1 MGLES
6 FDIMS
11 SEFIPKSAMAIVAH
25 PDDIEFGAAGTLA
38 KWAKHGAKII
48 YVHVTSGNGGT
59 HDPKYNRETIAEL
72 REQEETA
79 AAAVCGVHD
88 LEFLRYN
95 DGEVMPTLELRKD
108 LIRVIRKHKPEV
120 VVAMDPTRMY
130 SGNGYIN
137 HPDHRAVALASV
149 DAIAPVASMPLMYP
163 ELGPAHAV
171 SEVWIQWSDNADT
184 WVDISETI
192 DLKAQAL
199 AQHKSQIGEDVV
211 KMVRDWALNEGK
223 GLAPAESFKVIY
235 LIKRDDPARAG
246 TTKEKVEAA
255 TETQQ
260 KAEAESSAGAIE
272 AEVKASA

>member
-1 MGLES
+1 
-6 FDIMS
+6 MS

-38 KWAKHGAKII
+38 KWAKHGAKVV

-79 AAAVCGVHD
+79 AAAICGVHD

-120 VVAMDPTRMY
+120 VLAMDPTRMY

-137 HPDHRAVALASV
+137 HPDHRAVAVATM

-163 ELGPAHAV
+163 ELGEAHAV
-171 SEVWIQWSDNADT
+171 AEVWIQWTDNADT

-192 DLKAQAL
+192 DLKTKAL
-199 AQHKSQIGEDVV
+199 AEHKSQISEDVT
-211 KMVRDWALNEGK
+211 KMVRNWATEEGK
-223 GLAPAESFKVIY
+223 GLVPAESFRVIY
-235 LIKRDDPARAG
+235 LIRRDDPKRTG
-246 TTKEKVEAA
+246 TPAEKVEAA
-255 TETQQ
+255 IDTQQ
-260 KAEAESSAGAIE
+260 KAYAESTAGAIE
-272 AEVKASA
+272 ANVDGKKDA